1 MLTFIDKGRLSQR
14 KIHIS
19 IHKQYNLY
27 CHKNAKTSE
36 PCLTPE
42 AIQIDWA
49 GGQILHEHICNLHNI
64 SDILTY
70 SNCGVLETQKMAT
83 KLHNFRNGL
92 TSNSVNIAMGH
103 QL

>member
-27 CHKNAKTSE
+27 CHKHAKTSE

-42 AIQIDWA
+42 AMEIDRA
-49 GGQILHEHICNLHNI
+49 GGQIKDEYIRNLHKISNI
-64 SDILTY
+64 LSY
-70 SNCGVLETQKMAT
+70 SKCGVLKVAT
-83 KLHNFRNGL
+83 KSLNERSFQEWPY
-92 TSNSVNIAMGH
+92 I
-103 QL
+103 